1 MDNSITIL
9 IVDDDLNFIEFLD
22 YILSKEGYIVIQANS
37 GDEAIELAKKNNP
50 HLILLDIKMPKMDG
64 FEVCIALRNIP
75 EISHTK
81 IALISGLLDD
91 KSKIAGFDA
100 GADDFICK
108 PIKPKVLLA
117 RIGALLKLYKH
128 PIIFNDEKES
138 LKKFGNITIDFEKYL
153 VIVDQDEI
161 TLPKKEFLLLK
172 LLSTKPSKVFTRKEI
187 LDQLWENSIS
197 QGSRF
202 IDVHIHNLR
211 EKLGPNHIKTV
222 KGVGYKFA

>member
-1 MDNSITIL
+1 MENSIIIL

-22 YILSKEGYIVIQANS
+22 YILSKEGYIVIKANS
-37 GDEAIELAKKNNP
+37 GDEAIELAKRNNP
-50 HLILLDIKMPKMDG
+50 HLILLDIKMPKTDG
-64 FEVCIALRNIP
+64 IEVCIALRNIP

-81 IALISGLLDD
+81 IVLISGLLDD

-100 GADDFICK
+100 GADDYICK

-117 RIGALLKLYKH
+117 RIGALLKNFKR
-128 PIIFNDEKES
+128 PIIFSDEKDT

-172 LLSTKPSKVFTRKEI
+172 LLSAKPSKVFTRQEI
-187 LDQLWENSIS
+187 LDQLWENSIN

-211 EKLGPNHIKTV
+211 EKLGSNRIKTI
-222 KGVGYKFA
+222 KGVGYKFD